1 MSFGSLPQQLGSSM
15 TYLEGRTVKRLSIES
30 SHSLESPG
38 RLAVSSSLAR
48 LSCTGFVKV
57 GIESCTLS
65 KTID

>member
-1 MSFGSLPQQLGSSM
+1 M

-38 RLAVSSSLAR
+38 RLAVSSSPAR
-48 LSCTGFVKV
+48 LSCTGFVRV

-65 KTID
+65 ETID